1 MRTAKPTSRRSEAI
15 LAYVA
20 LLRGINVGGR
30 NRLQMADLARLFVE
44 AGCQD
49 VRTYIQSGNVVF
61 TAGGGAAGTL
71 AEVVPERIAKR
82 FGIRAPVIL
91 RSSVELGAIVGGN
104 PFLASGADQS
114 SLHVA
119 FLARE
124 PEKRRIAALD
134 PARSPGDSFAVRGR
148 EIYLHL
154 PNGVGGTRLTN
165 AYFEATLETLSTL
178 RNWRTVLKLLEMAK

>member
-1 MRTAKPTSRRSEAI
+1 VRTAKPTSRRSEAA

-30 NRLQMADLARLFVE
+30 NRLQMAALARMFVE

-61 TAGGGAAGTL
+61 SAGRKAAEAL
-71 AEVVPERIAKR
+71 PEIVPERIAER
-82 FGIRAPVIL
+82 FGIKAPVIL
-91 RSSVELGAIVGGN
+91 RSSVELGQVVAGN
-104 PFLASGADQS
+104 PFLAPGMDAA

-119 FLARE
+119 FLAHE

-134 PARSPGDSFAVRGR
+134 PARSRGDSFAVRGR

-154 PNGVGGTRLTN
+154 PNGVARTKLTN
-165 AYFEATLETLSTL
+165 AYFDTTLATVSTL
-178 RNWRTVLKLLEMAK
+178 RNWRTVLKLLEMAV